1 MPDEFERVYIRF
13 KGRVLGPITQEKML
27 DLIRR
32 GQITRQH
39 ELSPDGIAWK
49 SAEAYPHLFRNETS
63 LAKTKVQDVK
73 SDAAVPEPN
82 VQQWYASIDG
92 QNHGPIDEATLK
104 RFVEDGKVTSDTLI
118 WRSGMQDWIEAETI
132 RSEWFAR
139 DSQSV
144 KTKSVK
150 SKSVGSNARNGESG
164 ESTLDGSELTG
175 LLASRGWVQFLSIL
189 GLIVGTV
196 AVIGSV
202 AWFFL
207 IASQDGSGPVK
218 VVALVVAIVAMAS
231 AFAWFVGCMFL
242 LNYSNGL
249 SVLKYR
255 TDVLDVQ
262 VAINALN
269 RFWKFTGI
277 VVLIWLIV
285 TSVLASMI
293 YLLGLSV
300 PVPN

>member
-1 MPDEFERVYIRF
+1 
-13 KGRVLGPITQEKML
+13 
-27 DLIRR
+27 
-32 GQITRQH
+32 
-39 ELSPDGIAWK
+39 
-49 SAEAYPHLFRNETS
+49 
-63 LAKTKVQDVK
+63 
-73 SDAAVPEPN
+73 
-82 VQQWYASIDG
+82 
-92 QNHGPIDEATLK
+92 
-104 RFVEDGKVTSDTLI
+104 
-118 WRSGMQDWIEAETI
+118 
-132 RSEWFAR
+132 
-139 DSQSV
+139 
-144 KTKSVK
+144 
-150 SKSVGSNARNGESG
+150 
-164 ESTLDGSELTG
+164 
-175 LLASRGWVQFLSIL
+175 
-189 GLIVGTV
+189 LIVGTV